1 MYDKSG
7 RVLIRPAFRRVRKG
21 AARMQTR
28 YVMKKFL
35 CLLIS
40 VLLILSAV
48 FALSSCGKKK
58 DKLPETAYEK
68 VAFAFNGVEKSFKD
82 ADKRSADAT
91 TYAVKRLLAGEG
103 DPLSTIRSVYTSGD
117 SQGDVIDELEY
128 TQPPMIQF
136 QCLKAVLEKIGKG
149 FEFGAKYYDDITGEV
164 FVDVATGRD
173 MSDDANK
180 NDYKYDYTFRLA
192 LRIDIDKA
200 DLIKADVSFDIRLV
214 RGNEDVSMIWYVKMI
229 LDYDM
234 TSTTPIY
241 TLTMWTANDERQLA
255 FRGNYT
261 YEYDYV
267 DMKAA
272 GINEWRKFVL
282 EPDAKLVKDANHQSF
297 ETYRGE
303 GVVFNADTC
312 KWYADKDLK
321 KITRYDENKGA
332 IIADAFYAFGL
343 HSTNIDGTAFLSVNG
358 IQSNAI
364 KTAYNDFSEIFRK
377 DVIYSLVTEKEDDHS
392 GGNGGHGNAVAVGIS
407 VLTEEGEA
415 WSARNI
421 ERDCTLSELLSG
433 YGPWGQGIGA
443 KRPCVYSIDAD
454 GNRIERLENFTD
466 YDFTITVGK
475 PGQGGFESKI
485 GLGDRLSDVIA
496 DKLGGME
503 AIEQN
508 GFLVN
513 VGLTSKTDP
522 RKTATF
528 SAIIGFRSEI
538 EEQEAKHFPAE
549 LTAFGVPEYATQNGS
564 FELGDYKEGNA
575 QVTLRITGSNSD
587 ERAAYL
593 AKLNTLGFVQDNE
606 YAYVKIVGQNVV
618 KIRVPEFEYDALT
631 ITAIKQANGSPAT
644 YSETFPAEAV
654 ASWVDGKF
662 TITAPNMGGT
672 YLYCYDADAKYIYI
686 YGMSSFEPALYL
698 LQIGTQ
704 ENTRGNDETRTI
716 TTYSDER
723 FYSIEYNVESNNTL
737 FLMLDLTRLGVQEA
751 QFKVSV
757 NGGAAQPFWPVGG
770 SYEVTFTVSAGDTF
784 VITPDAGKPLEDPKA
799 VTFSEGVYTVVS
811 DGTYTISGNPGDFR
825 ITKN

>member
-117 SQGDVIDELEY
+117 SQGDVIDDLEY

-192 LRIDIDKA
+192 LRIDIDEA

-475 PGQGGFESKI
+475 PGQGGYESKI

-575 QVTLRITGSNSD
+575 QVTLRITGSNND

>member
-1 MYDKSG
+1 
-7 RVLIRPAFRRVRKG
+7 
-21 AARMQTR
+21 
-28 YVMKKFL
+28 MKK
-35 CLLIS
+35 CLLLILS
-40 VLLILSAV
+40 AILILSAV
-48 FALSSCGKKK
+48 FALSACGKKK

-68 VAFAFNGVEKSFKD
+68 VTFAFNGVEKSFKD

-91 TYAVKRLLAGEG
+91 TYSVKRLLAGEG

-117 SQGDVIDELEY
+117 SQGDVIDDLEY

-164 FVDVATGRD
+164 FVDTATGRD

-192 LRIDIDKA
+192 LQIDIDEA

-234 TSTTPIY
+234 TNTTPIY

-364 KTAYNDFSEIFRK
+364 KTAYNDFSEIFKK
-377 DVIYSLVTEKEDDHS
+377 DVIYSLVTEKEDDH
-392 GGNGGHGNAVAVGIS
+392 GGNGDAVAVGIA

-475 PGQGGFESKI
+475 PGQGGYESKI

-575 QVTLRITGSNSD
+575 QVTLRITGSNND

-618 KIRVPEFEYDALT
+618 KIRVPDFDYETLT
-631 ITAIKQANGSPAT
+631 ITAIRQANGSPT
-644 YSETFPAEAV
+644 YSETFPTEAV
-654 ASWVDGKF
+654 AGWVEGKF
-662 TITAPNMGGT
+662 TITAPNLGGT

-686 YGMSSFEPALYL
+686 YGMNAVETPYML
-698 LQIGTQ
+698 LTIGSQTDTKINE
-704 ENTRGNDETRTI
+704 ENRTI
-716 TTYSDER
+716 TSYRDGR
-723 FYSIEYNVESNNTL
+723 FYTIEYVLENNNAL
-737 FLMLDLTRLGVQEA
+737 FLMLDLTRIPPQEA
-751 QFKVSV
+751 QFSVSV

-770 SYEVTFTVSAGDTF
+770 SYEVKITVSAGDTF

-799 VTFSEGVYTVVS
+799 VTFSEGTYTVVS
-811 DGTYTISGNPGDFR
+811 GGTYTISGNPGDFS
-825 ITKN
+825 IAKN

>member
-1 MYDKSG
+1 
-7 RVLIRPAFRRVRKG
+7 
-21 AARMQTR
+21 
-28 YVMKKFL
+28 MKKFL

-40 VLLILSAV
+40 ILLILSAV

-103 DPLSTIRSVYTSGD
+103 DPLSTIRGVYTSGD
-117 SQGDVIDELEY
+117 SQGDVIDDLEY

-164 FVDVATGRD
+164 FVDTATGRD

-192 LRIDIDKA
+192 LQIDIDEA

-234 TSTTPIY
+234 TNTTPIY
-241 TLTMWTANDERQLA
+241 TLTMWTANDERELA

-343 HSTNIDGTAFLSVNG
+343 HSTNIDGTAFLSVDG

-364 KTAYNDFSEIFRK
+364 KTAYNDFSEIFKK

-392 GGNGGHGNAVAVGIS
+392 GGNGGNGNAVAVGIS

-475 PGQGGFESKI
+475 PGQGGYESKI

-575 QVTLRITGSNSD
+575 QVTLRITGSNND

-618 KIRVPEFEYDALT
+618 KIRVPDFDYETLT
-631 ITAIKQANGSPAT
+631 ITAIRQANGSPT
-644 YSETFPAEAV
+644 YSETFPTEAV
-654 ASWVDGKF
+654 AGWVDGKF
-662 TITAPNMGGT
+662 TVTAPNLGGT

-686 YGMSSFEPALYL
+686 YGMNAVETPYML
-698 LQIGTQ
+698 LTIGSQTD
-704 ENTRGNDETRTI
+704 TKINDENRTI
-716 TTYSDER
+716 TAYRDGR
-723 FYSIEYNVESNNTL
+723 FYTIEYVLENNNAL
-737 FLMLDLTRLGVQEA
+737 FLMLDLTRIPPQEP
-751 QFKVSV
+751 QITISV
-757 NGGAAQPFWPVGG
+757 NGGEAQPFWPDRGWY
-770 SYEVTFTVSAGDTF
+770 SITVKLAARDTF
-784 VITPDAGKPLEDPKA
+784 KIAFGEGKGRINDDPESCF
-799 VTFSEGVYTVVS
+799 TYDEMTDTYTVNAN
-811 DGTYTISGNPGDFR
+811 GTYVISGLMGDLR
-825 ITKN
+825 VEKN

>member
-1 MYDKSG
+1 
-7 RVLIRPAFRRVRKG
+7 
-21 AARMQTR
+21 
-28 YVMKKFL
+28 MKKFL
-35 CLLIS
+35 
-40 VLLILSAV
+40 LLILSAILILSAV
-48 FALSSCGKKK
+48 LALSACGKKK

-103 DPLSTIRSVYTSGD
+103 DPLSTIRGVYTSGD
-117 SQGDVIDELEY
+117 SQGDVIDDLEY

-192 LRIDIDKA
+192 LRIDIDEA

-241 TLTMWTANDERQLA
+241 TLTMWTANDERELA

-267 DMKAA
+267 DMNAA

-364 KTAYNDFSEIFRK
+364 KTAYNDFSEIFKK

-392 GGNGGHGNAVAVGIS
+392 GGNGGHGEAVGIS

-475 PGQGGFESKI
+475 PGQGGYESKI

-549 LTAFGVPEYATQNGS
+549 LAAFGVPEYATQNGS

-575 QVTLRITGSNSD
+575 QVTLRITGSTSD

-593 AKLNTLGFVQDNE
+593 AKLKSAGFVLDNE
-606 YAYVKIVGQNVV
+606 SAYVKIVGQNVV

-631 ITAIKQANGSPAT
+631 ITAINQANGSPAT
-644 YSETFPAEAV
+644 YSETFPAEAI
-654 ASWVDGKF
+654 AGWVDGKF
-662 TITAPNMGGT
+662 TITAPNLGGT

-686 YGMSSFEPALYL
+686 YGMNAVETPYML
-698 LQIGTQ
+698 LTIGSQTD
-704 ENTRGNDETRTI
+704 TKINDENRTI
-716 TTYSDER
+716 TAYRDGR
-723 FYSIEYNVESNNTL
+723 FYTIEYVLENNNAL

>member
-1 MYDKSG
+1 
-7 RVLIRPAFRRVRKG
+7 
-21 AARMQTR
+21 
-28 YVMKKFL
+28 MKKI
-35 CLLIS
+35 LLLLLAAVVTLS
-40 VLLILSAV
+40 TVLALSA
-48 FALSSCGKKK
+48 CGKK
-58 DKLPETAYEK
+58 DKLPTTDYDK
-68 VAFAFNGVEKSFKD
+68 VAFAFKGVEKSFKTGGS
-82 ADKRSADAT
+82 KSADNAEI
-91 TYAVKRLLAGEG
+91 YAVKRLLAGDG
-103 DPLSTIRSVYTSGD
+103 DPLSTIRGVYSTGD
-117 SQGDVIDELEY
+117 SQGDVIDDLEY

-192 LRIDIDKA
+192 LRIDIDEA

-214 RGNEDVSMIWYVKMI
+214 RGNEDVNMIWYVKMI

-282 EPDAKLVKDANHQSF
+282 EPDTKLVKDANHQSF
-297 ETYRGE
+297 ETYRNE
-303 GVVFNADTC
+303 GVVYNADTC

-343 HSTNIDGTAFLSVNG
+343 NSTNIDGTAFLSENG
-358 IQSNAI
+358 IQSDTI
-364 KTAYNDFSEIFRK
+364 TSAYRDFSEIFKK
-377 DVIYSLVTEKEDDHS
+377 DVIYSLVSEKEDDH
-392 GGNGGHGNAVAVGIS
+392 GENGGHGDAVGIS
-407 VLTEEGEA
+407 VMTEEGEA

-421 ERDCTLSELLSG
+421 ERDCTLSALLSG
-433 YGPWGQGIGA
+433 YGPWGQGIGIV
-443 KRPCVYSIDAD
+443 RPVIWTVDEN

-475 PGQGGFESKI
+475 PGQGGYESKI

-496 DKLGGME
+496 DNLGGME

-538 EEQEAKHFPAE
+538 EQQEAKHFPAE
-549 LTAFGVPEYATQNGS
+549 LTDLGVPEYATQNGS

-593 AKLNTLGFVQDNE
+593 AKLNILGFVQDNE

-618 KIRVPEFEYDALT
+618 KIRVPNFDYETLT
-631 ITAIKQANGSPAT
+631 ITAIRQANGSPT
-644 YSETFPAEAV
+644 YSETFPTEAV
-654 ASWVDGKF
+654 AGWVDGKF
-662 TITAPNMGGT
+662 TITAPNLGGT

-686 YGMSSFEPALYL
+686 YGMNVVETPYML
-698 LQIGTQ
+698 LTIGSQTD
-704 ENTRGNDETRTI
+704 TKINDENRTI
-716 TTYSDER
+716 VSYRDGR
-723 FYSIEYNVESNNTL
+723 FYTIEYVLENNNAL
-737 FLMLDLTRLGVQEA
+737 FLMLDLTRIPPQEP
-751 QFKVSV
+751 QITISV
-757 NGGAAQPFWPVGG
+757 NGGDAQPFWWDGM
-770 SYEVTFTVSAGDTF
+770 YYTVTVTLAEGDTF
-784 VITPDAGKPLEDPKA
+784 VFMPDVGKIEDPKA
-799 VTFSEGVYTVVS
+799 FTFSEGTYTVVVA
-811 DGTYTISGNPGDFR
+811 GTYTISGLQGDLH
-825 ITKN
+825 IAKN

>member
-1 MYDKSG
+1 
-7 RVLIRPAFRRVRKG
+7 
-21 AARMQTR
+21 
-28 YVMKKFL
+28 MKKI
-35 CLLIS
+35 LLLLLAAVVTLS
-40 VLLILSAV
+40 TVLALSA
-48 FALSSCGKKK
+48 CGKK
-58 DKLPETAYEK
+58 DKLPTTDYEK
-68 VAFAFNGVEKSFKD
+68 VAFAFKGVEKSFKTVGS
-82 ADKRSADAT
+82 KSADNAEI
-91 TYAVKRLLAGEG
+91 YAVKRLLAGDG
-103 DPLSTIRSVYTSGD
+103 DPLSTIRGVYTTGD
-117 SQGDVIDELEY
+117 SQGDVIDDLEY

-180 NDYKYDYTFRLA
+180 NDYKYDYTFHLA
-192 LRIDIDKA
+192 LKIDIDEA

-234 TSTTPIY
+234 TNTTPIY

-282 EPDAKLVKDANHQSF
+282 EPDTKLVKDANHQSF
-297 ETYRGE
+297 ETYRNE

-321 KITRYDENKGA
+321 KITRYNETKGA
-332 IIADAFYAFGL
+332 IIADAFFAFGL
-343 HSTNIDGTAFLSVNG
+343 NSTNIDGTAFLSENG
-358 IQSNAI
+358 IQSDTI
-364 KTAYNDFSEIFRK
+364 TSAYRDFSEIFKK
-377 DVIYSLVTEKEDDHS
+377 DVIYSLVSGKEDDH
-392 GGNGGHGNAVAVGIS
+392 GENGGHGEAVGITI
-407 VLTEEGEA
+407 LTEEGEA

-475 PGQGGFESKI
+475 PGQGGYESKI

-496 DKLGGME
+496 DNLGGME

-538 EEQEAKHFPAE
+538 EEQEAKQFPAP
-549 LTAFGVPEYATQNGS
+549 LTAWSVPVYDTANGS
-564 FELGDYKEGNA
+564 YDIGDYKQGNDT
-575 QVTLRITGSNSD
+575 VYLTVRNTTND
-587 ERAAYL
+587 ERTAYL
-593 AKLNTLGFVQDNE
+593 SKLKAGGFVQDDIN
-606 YAYVKIVGQNVV
+606 AYVKVIGQNVLFITV
-618 KIRVPEFEYDALT
+618 NQFEENTLR
-631 ITAIKQANGSPAT
+631 ISVRQQANNVDRT
-644 YSETFPAEAV
+644 YSSTFPAQAV

-662 TITAPNMGGT
+662 VIPTPTASGNL
-672 YLYCYDADAKYIYI
+672 LYSYNADGKYIHI
-686 YGMSSFEPALYL
+686 FGMTNEEIAAYVD
-698 LQIGTQ
+698 TVANR
-704 ENTRGNDETRTI
+704 ENTRFVGDRMI
-716 TTYSDER
+716 TTYYEGR
-723 FYSIEYNVESNNTL
+723 FYTIEYNAYENTL
-737 FLMLDLTRLGVQEA
+737 YFELNLERYGA
-751 QFKVSV
+751 QKPQITISV
-757 NGGAAQPFWPVGG
+757 NGGDAQPFWWDGM
-770 SYEVTFTVSAGDTF
+770 YYTVTVTLAEGDTF
-784 VITPDAGKPLEDPKA
+784 VFMPDVGKIEDPKA
-799 VTFSEGVYTVVS
+799 FTFSEGTYTVVTG
-811 DGTYTISGNPGDFR
+811 GTYTISGLQGDLH
-825 ITKN
+825 IAKN

>member
-1 MYDKSG
+1 
-7 RVLIRPAFRRVRKG
+7 
-21 AARMQTR
+21 
-28 YVMKKFL
+28 MKK
-35 CLLIS
+35 CLLLLLSAI
-40 VLLILSAV
+40 LILSAV
-48 FALSSCGKKK
+48 FALSACGKK
-58 DKLPETAYEK
+58 DKLPTTDYEK
-68 VAFAFNGVEKSFKD
+68 VAFAFKGVEKSFKTVGS
-82 ADKRSADAT
+82 KSADNAEI
-91 TYAVKRLLAGEG
+91 YAVKRLLAGDG
-103 DPLSTIRSVYTSGD
+103 DPLSTIRGVYTTGD
-117 SQGDVIDELEY
+117 SQGDVIDDLEY

-192 LRIDIDKA
+192 LKIDIDEA

-282 EPDAKLVKDANHQSF
+282 EPDTKLVKDANHQSF
-297 ETYRGE
+297 ETYRNE
-303 GVVFNADTC
+303 GVVYNADTC

-343 HSTNIDGTAFLSVNG
+343 NSTNIDGTAFLSENG
-358 IQSNAI
+358 IQSDTI
-364 KTAYNDFSEIFRK
+364 TSAYRDFSEIFKK
-377 DVIYSLVTEKEDDHS
+377 DVIYSLVSGKDDDH
-392 GGNGGHGNAVAVGIS
+392 GENGGHGEAVGITI
-407 VLTEEGEA
+407 LTEEGEA

-454 GNRIERLENFTD
+454 GNRIKRLENFTD

-475 PGQGGFESKI
+475 PGQGGYESKI

-496 DKLGGME
+496 DNLGGME

-528 SAIIGFRSEI
+528 SAIVGFRSEI
-538 EEQEAKHFPAE
+538 EEQEAKQFPAP
-549 LTAFGVPEYATQNGS
+549 LTAWSVPVYDTANGS
-564 FELGDYKEGNA
+564 YEIDDYKEGNDT
-575 QVTLRITGSNSD
+575 VYLTVRNTTND
-587 ERAAYL
+587 ERTAYL
-593 AKLNTLGFVQDNE
+593 SKLKAGGFVQDDIN
-606 YAYVKIVGQNVV
+606 AYVKVIGQNVLFITV
-618 KIRVPEFEYDALT
+618 NQFEGNTLR
-631 ITAIKQANGSPAT
+631 ISVRQQANNSDRT
-644 YSETFPAEAV
+644 YSSTFPAQAV

-662 TITAPNMGGT
+662 VIPTPTASGNL
-672 YLYCYDADAKYIYI
+672 LYSYNADGKYIHI
-686 YGMSSFEPALYL
+686 FGMTNEEIAAYVD
-698 LQIGTQ
+698 TVANR
-704 ENTRGNDETRTI
+704 ENTRFVGDRMI
-716 TTYSDER
+716 TTYYEGR
-723 FYSIEYNVESNNTL
+723 FYTIEYNAYENTL
-737 FLMLDLTRLGVQEA
+737 YFELNLERYGAQEP
-751 QFKVSV
+751 QIYISV
-757 NGGAAQPFWPVGG
+757 NGGDAQPFWWDGM
-770 SYEVTFTVSAGDTF
+770 YYTVTVTLAEGDTF
-784 VITPDAGKPLEDPKA
+784 VFTPDVGKIEDPKA
-799 VTFSEGVYTVVS
+799 FTFSEGTYTVVVA
-811 DGTYTISGNPGDFR
+811 GTYTISGLQGDLH
-825 ITKN
+825 IAKN

>member
-1 MYDKSG
+1 
-7 RVLIRPAFRRVRKG
+7 
-21 AARMQTR
+21 
-28 YVMKKFL
+28 MKK
-35 CLLIS
+35 CLLLLLSAI
-40 VLLILSAV
+40 LILSAV
-48 FALSSCGKKK
+48 FALSACGKKT
-58 DKLPETAYEK
+58 KLPETDYEK
-68 VAFAFNGVEKSFKD
+68 VAFAFEGVEKSFR
-82 ADKRSADAT
+82 ATGDKKSADLNDR
-91 TYAVKRLLAGEG
+91 AVKRLLAGDG
-103 DPLSTIRSVYTSGD
+103 DPLSTIRGVYTTGD
-117 SQGDVIDELEY
+117 SQGDVIDDLEY

-192 LRIDIDKA
+192 LQIDIDEA

-282 EPDAKLVKDANHQSF
+282 EPDTKLVKDANHQSF

-321 KITRYDENKGA
+321 KITRYNENKGA
-332 IIADAFYAFGL
+332 TIADAFFAFGL
-343 HSTNIDGTAFLSVNG
+343 NSTNIDGTAFLSENG
-358 IQSNAI
+358 IQSDTI
-364 KTAYNDFSEIFRK
+364 TSAYRDFSEIFRK
-377 DVIYSLVTEKEDDHS
+377 DVIYSLVSEKEDDH
-392 GGNGGHGNAVAVGIS
+392 GENGGHGEAVGIA

-415 WSARNI
+415 WSAQNI

-443 KRPCVYSIDAD
+443 KRPCIYSIDAD

-475 PGQGGFESKI
+475 PGQGGYESKI

-522 RKTATF
+522 GKTATF

-538 EEQEAKHFPAE
+538 EEQEAKQFPAP
-549 LTAFGVPEYATQNGS
+549 LTAWSVPVYDTANGS
-564 FELGDYKEGNA
+564 YDIDDYKEGNDTIYLT
-575 QVTLRITGSNSD
+575 VRNTTND
-587 ERAAYL
+587 ERTAYL
-593 AKLNTLGFVQDNE
+593 SKLKAGGFVQDDIN
-606 YAYVKIVGQNVV
+606 AYVKVIGQNVLFITV
-618 KIRVPEFEYDALT
+618 NQFEGNTLR
-631 ITAIKQANGSPAT
+631 ISVRQQANNGDRT
-644 YSETFPAEAV
+644 YSSTFPAQAV

-662 TITAPNMGGT
+662 VIPTPTASGNL
-672 YLYCYDADAKYIYI
+672 LYSYNADGKYIHI
-686 YGMSSFEPALYL
+686 FGMTNEEIAAYVD
-698 LQIGTQ
+698 TVANR
-704 ENTRGNDETRTI
+704 ENTRFVGDRMI
-716 TTYSDER
+716 TTYYEGR
-723 FYSIEYNVESNNTL
+723 FYTIEYNAYENTL
-737 FLMLDLTRLGVQEA
+737 YFELNLERYGAQEP
-751 QFKVSV
+751 QIYISV
-757 NGGAAQPFWPVGG
+757 NGGDAQPFWWDGM
-770 SYEVTFTVSAGDTF
+770 YYTVTVTLAEGDTF
-784 VITPDAGKPLEDPKA
+784 VFTPDVGKIEDPKA
-799 VTFSEGVYTVVS
+799 FTFSEGTYTVVAA
-811 DGTYTISGNPGDFR
+811 GTYTISGLQGDLH
-825 ITKN
+825 IAKN

>member
-1 MYDKSG
+1 
-7 RVLIRPAFRRVRKG
+7 
-21 AARMQTR
+21 
-28 YVMKKFL
+28 MKKI
-35 CLLIS
+35 LLLLLAAVVTLS
-40 VLLILSAV
+40 TVLALSA
-48 FALSSCGKKK
+48 CGKKT
-58 DKLPETAYEK
+58 KLPETDYEK
-68 VAFAFNGVEKSFKD
+68 VAFAFEGVEKSFQNIGDKKT
-82 ADKRSADAT
+82 ADLNDR
-91 TYAVKRLLAGEG
+91 AVKRLLAGDG
-103 DPLSTIRSVYTSGD
+103 DPLSTIRGVYTTGD
-117 SQGDVIDELEY
+117 SQGDVIDDLEY

-192 LRIDIDKA
+192 LQIDIDEA

-234 TSTTPIY
+234 TNTTPIY

-282 EPDAKLVKDANHQSF
+282 EPDTKLVKDANHQSF

-321 KITRYDENKGA
+321 KITRYNETKGA

-343 HSTNIDGTAFLSVNG
+343 QSTNIDGTAFLSENG
-358 IQSNAI
+358 IQSDTI
-364 KTAYNDFSEIFRK
+364 TSAYRDFSEIFKK
-377 DVIYSLVTEKEDDHS
+377 DVIYSLVSEKEDDH
-392 GGNGGHGNAVAVGIS
+392 GENGGHGEAVGITI
-407 VLTEEGEA
+407 LTEEGEA

-466 YDFTITVGK
+466 YDFTIAVGK
-475 PGQGGFESKI
+475 PGQGGYESKI

-538 EEQEAKHFPAE
+538 EQQEAKHFPAE
-549 LTAFGVPEYATQNGS
+549 LTDLGVPEYVTENGS
-564 FELGDYKEGNA
+564 FTLEDHKDGDDSYAFSVNGTTDA
-575 QVTLRITGSNSD
+575 
-587 ERAAYL
+587 ERVAYL
-593 AKLNTLGFVQDNE
+593 AKLSNAGFIKDNFGDL
-606 YAYVKIVGQNVV
+606 VKINGERRMKMNVYGLENGNV
-618 KIRVPEFEYDALT
+618 R
-631 ITAIKQANGSPAT
+631 ITARVEANANPT
-644 YSETFPAEAV
+644 YSNVFPADLV
-654 ASWVDGKF
+654 ASWVEDKF
-662 TITAPNMGGT
+662 TIPTPTGNL
-672 YLYCYDADAKYIYI
+672 LYSYDANGKYIYL
-686 YGMSSFEPALYL
+686 YGMGSLEAALYV

-704 ENTRGNDETRTI
+704 ENTKADGEAQII
-716 TTYSDER
+716 TTYSDGR
-723 FYSIEYNVESNNTL
+723 FYSIEYAFENDAL
-737 FLMLDLTRLGVQEA
+737 LLMLDFNRLGVQEP
-751 QFKVSV
+751 QITLSV
-757 NGGAAQPFWPVGG
+757 NGGDAQPFWPEQGQYTITVTLNAGD
-770 SYEVTFTVSAGDTF
+770 EITFTPDMGKFDGGEIYFTF
-784 VITPDAGKPLEDPKA
+784 NAETRGFTAK
-799 VTFSEGVYTVVS
+799 T
-811 DGTYTISGNPGDFR
+811 DGTYVISGLQGDLKVK
-825 ITKN
+825 KN

>member
-1 MYDKSG
+1 
-7 RVLIRPAFRRVRKG
+7 
-21 AARMQTR
+21 
-28 YVMKKFL
+28 MKKI
-35 CLLIS
+35 LLLLLAAVVTLS
-40 VLLILSAV
+40 TVLALSA
-48 FALSSCGKKK
+48 CGKKT
-58 DKLPETAYEK
+58 KLPETDYEK
-68 VAFAFNGVEKSFKD
+68 VAFAFEGVEKSFQKIGD
-82 ADKRSADAT
+82 KKTADLNDR
-91 TYAVKRLLAGEG
+91 AVKRLLAGDG
-103 DPLSTIRSVYTSGD
+103 DPLSTIRGVYTTGD
-117 SQGDVIDELEY
+117 SQGDVIDDLEY

-192 LRIDIDKA
+192 LQIDIDEA
-200 DLIKADVSFDIRLV
+200 DLIKADVSFDIRLI
-214 RGNEDVSMIWYVKMI
+214 RGNEDVRMTWYVKLL

-234 TSTTPIY
+234 TSTTPLY

-282 EPDAKLVKDANHQSF
+282 EPDTKLVKDANHQSF
-297 ETYRGE
+297 ETYRNE

-321 KITRYDENKGA
+321 KITRYDETKGA
-332 IIADAFYAFGL
+332 TIADAFFAFGL
-343 HSTNIDGTAFLSVNG
+343 NSTDIDGTAFLSENG
-358 IQSNAI
+358 IQSDAI
-364 KTAYNDFSEIFRK
+364 TSAYRDFSEIFKK
-377 DVIYSLVTEKEDDHS
+377 DVIYSLVSEKEDDH
-392 GGNGGHGNAVAVGIS
+392 GENGGHGEAVGIA

-433 YGPWGQGIGA
+433 YGPWGQGIGIV
-443 KRPCVYSIDAD
+443 RPVIWTVDAN

-475 PGQGGFESKI
+475 PGQGGYESKI

-503 AIEQN
+503 TIEQN

-538 EEQEAKHFPAE
+538 EQQEAKHFPAP
-549 LTAFGVPEYATQNGS
+549 LTAWSVPVYDTANGS
-564 FELGDYKEGNA
+564 YNIDDYKEGNDTIYLT
-575 QVTLRITGSNSD
+575 VRNTTND
-587 ERAAYL
+587 ERTAYL
-593 AKLNTLGFVQDNE
+593 SKLKAGGFVQDDIN
-606 YAYVKIVGQNVV
+606 AYVKVIGQNVLFITV
-618 KIRVPEFEYDALT
+618 NQFEENTLR
-631 ITAIKQANGSPAT
+631 ISVRQQANNVDRT
-644 YSETFPAEAV
+644 YSSTFPAQAV

-662 TITAPNMGGT
+662 VIPTPTASGNL
-672 YLYCYDADAKYIYI
+672 LYSYNADGKYIHI
-686 YGMSSFEPALYL
+686 FGMTNEEIAAYVD
-698 LQIGTQ
+698 TVANR
-704 ENTRGNDETRTI
+704 ENTRFVGDRMI
-716 TTYSDER
+716 TTYYEGR
-723 FYSIEYNVESNNTL
+723 FYTIEYNAYENTL
-737 FLMLDLTRLGVQEA
+737 YFELNLERYGAQEP
-751 QFKVSV
+751 QIYISV
-757 NGGAAQPFWPVGG
+757 NGGDAQPFWWDGM
-770 SYEVTFTVSAGDTF
+770 YYTVTVTLAEGDTF
-784 VITPDAGKPLEDPKA
+784 VFMPDVGKIEDPKA
-799 VTFSEGVYTVVS
+799 FTFSEGTYTVVAA
-811 DGTYTISGNPGDFR
+811 GTYTISGLQGDLH
-825 ITKN
+825 IAKN